1 MLTINIDGMTCSSC
15 VETIQTALKGLVD
28 NDDFTINLE
37 SGTAHFEADIDLSE
51 VLLAI
56 NESGYKATLRDKNE
70 YKKVQV
76 KKDNFFY
83 DLVPLYIILSYV
95 LIGSLGLN
103 REGFTLSGFM
113 TDFMGLFYVVFSL
126 FKFID
131 YRNFPGAFSKY
142 DPIAKIF
149 VGYGW
154 IYPFIEVCLGI
165 NFLLKQYIL
174 FTLVAT
180 IIILGATTLG
190 VLNNLIQKRS
200 VQCACMG
207 TAIKLPLTKATLV
220 ENFIM
225 LGMASWMLL
234 TILLSW

>member
-1 MLTINIDGMTCSSC
+1 MTCSSC

-95 LIGSLGLN
+95 LIGSLVLN
-103 REGFTLSGFM
+103 RESFTVSGFM

-142 DPIAKIF
+142 DPIAKVF

-165 NFLLKQYIL
+165 NLLLKQYIV

-180 IIILGATTLG
+180 VIILGATTLG

-225 LGMASWMLL
+225 LGMASWMLF

>member
-15 VETIQTALKGLVD
+15 VETIEAALKGLVD

-37 SGTAHFEADIDLSE
+37 TGTAHFQANVDRSK

-56 NESGYKATLRDKNE
+56 NKSGYKATLRDKSE
-70 YKKVQV
+70 HKKAQV

-95 LIGSLGLN
+95 LIGSLVLN
-103 REGFTLSGFM
+103 RESFTVSGFM

-142 DPIAKIF
+142 DPIAKVF

-165 NFLLKQYIL
+165 NLLLKQYIV

-180 IIILGATTLG
+180 VIILGATTLG

-225 LGMASWMLL
+225 LGMASWMLF

>member
-1 MLTINIDGMTCSSC
+1 MLIIKIDGMTCLSC
-15 VETIQTALKGLVD
+15 VETIETALVGLVD
-28 NDDFTINLE
+28 SNDFTIDLE
-37 SGTAHFEADIDLSE
+37 SGMAHFQSDIDQSGVLS
-51 VLLAI
+51 AI
-56 NESGYKATLRDKNE
+56 NKSGYKASLGDKNE
-70 YKKVQV
+70 HKKGQA

-95 LIGSLGLN
+95 LVGSLGLN
-103 REGFTLSGFM
+103 RESFTVSGFM

-142 DPIAKIF
+142 DPIARVF

-165 NFLLKQYIL
+165 NLLLKQYIV

-200 VQCACMG
+200 IQCACMG
-207 TAIKLPLTKATLV
+207 TAIKLPLTKATLI
-220 ENFIM
+220 ENVIM
-225 LGMASWMLL
+225 LGMAFWMLT
-234 TILLSW
+234 TILIKV

>member
-1 MLTINIDGMTCSSC
+1 LLTINIDGMTCSSC
-15 VETIQTALKGLVD
+15 VETIEAALKGLVD
-28 NDDFTINLE
+28 NNDFTIDLE
-37 SGTAHFEADIDLSE
+37 TGTAHFQAKVDRSK

-56 NESGYKATLRDKNE
+56 NKSGYKATLGDKSE
-70 YKKVQV
+70 HKKAPV

-95 LIGSLGLN
+95 LIGSLVLN
-103 REGFTLSGFM
+103 RESFTVSGFM

-142 DPIAKIF
+142 DPIAKVF

-165 NFLLKQYIL
+165 NLLLKQYIV

-180 IIILGATTLG
+180 VIILGATTLG

-225 LGMASWMLL
+225 LGMASWMLF

>member
-1 MLTINIDGMTCSSC
+1 MTCSSC
-15 VETIQTALKGLVD
+15 VETIEAALKGLVD

-37 SGTAHFEADIDLSE
+37 TGTAHFQVNVDRSK

-56 NESGYKATLRDKNE
+56 NKSGYKATLRDKSE
-70 YKKVQV
+70 HKKAQV

-103 REGFTLSGFM
+103 RESFTVSGFM

-142 DPIAKIF
+142 DPIAKVF

-165 NFLLKQYIL
+165 NLLLKQYIV

-225 LGMASWMLL
+225 LGMALWMLF

>member
-1 MLTINIDGMTCSSC
+1 M
-15 VETIQTALKGLVD
+15 
-28 NDDFTINLE
+28 
-37 SGTAHFEADIDLSE
+37 
-51 VLLAI
+51 
-56 NESGYKATLRDKNE
+56 
-70 YKKVQV
+70 
-76 KKDNFFY
+76 
-83 DLVPLYIILSYV
+83 
-95 LIGSLGLN
+95 IGSLVLN
-103 REGFTLSGFM
+103 RESFTVSGFM

-142 DPIAKIF
+142 DPIAKVF

-165 NFLLKQYIL
+165 NLLLKQYIV

-180 IIILGATTLG
+180 VIILGATTLG

-225 LGMASWMLL
+225 LGMASWMLF